1 MSRVRSPKTGIGF
14 DAGRGKQGW
23 RSVFTFFLSI
33 PFKQVYP
40 SSFMPERSMRR
51 RLLITLVVLIG
62 ILPITGYSKT
72 HEPPPPSETFY
83 PYAVGL
89 GAILGVVGTQAVL
102 FGSAGFPFLE
112 STVAPAATIA
122 PEISVGVSRMFAVT
136 SAVVGAWIANWLYD
150 H

>member
-1 MSRVRSPKTGIGF
+1 
-14 DAGRGKQGW
+14 
-23 RSVFTFFLSI
+23 
-33 PFKQVYP
+33 
-40 SSFMPERSMRR
+40 MRR
-51 RLLITLVVLIG
+51 RLLIALIVLVG
-62 ILPITGYSKT
+62 ILPITGYSQAQ
-72 HEPPPPSETFY
+72 EQPPPPSDTFY

-89 GAILGVVGTQAVL
+89 GAIIGVVGTQVIL

-112 STVAPAATIA
+112 STVGPTATIA

>member
-1 MSRVRSPKTGIGF
+1 
-14 DAGRGKQGW
+14 
-23 RSVFTFFLSI
+23 
-33 PFKQVYP
+33 
-40 SSFMPERSMRR
+40 MRR
-51 RLLITLVVLIG
+51 RLLIALIVLIG
-62 ILPITGYSKT
+62 ILPIASYAKT
-72 HEPPPPSETFY
+72 QEQTPPPSETFY

-89 GAILGVVGTQAVL
+89 GAIIGVVGTQMVL